1 MQVAR
6 ALGARLRGLMGRPA
20 WGDCDGLLIEPCN
33 GVHTL
38 FVRFAIDVV
47 FLDGAGTVVAVE
59 RLRPWRLGRIHPRA
73 RVALELPEGSAG
85 RFDLRPGDQVR
96 FSGAAESSPND

>member
-1 MQVAR
+1 
-6 ALGARLRGLMGRPA
+6 MGRPD

-38 FVRFAIDVV
+38 FVRFSIDVV
-47 FLDGAGTVVAVE
+47 FLDGAGRVVAIE
-59 RLRPWRLGRIHPRA
+59 RLRPNRLGRIHPSA
-73 RVALELPEGSAG
+73 RSALELPEGTAD

-96 FSGAAESSPND
+96 FSIDHVHSPND